1 MKRTKPTNQTI
12 DAQAALGQV
21 YERLNKPQNAL
32 TSYKQFLESAEECG
46 DENLVEQACEKIGLV
61 LNQIGNYQ
69 ESVQYFEK
77 QFQLSQNSKDEARIH
92 KARVQ
97 LGFAKG
103 NADMMQHLKKLVD
116 GDNLEK
122 EQENGHQSATQQIK

>member
-1 MKRTKPTNQTI
+1 M
-12 DAQAALGQV
+12 

-77 QFQLSQNSKDEARIH
+77 QFLLSQDSKDEARIH

-116 GDNLEK
+116 GDNLK
-122 EQENGHQSATQQIK
+122 TEQENGQQSV